1 MNDEFENALAWFCSA
16 PSAWVDSAKK
26 DLAACAEWIW
36 EVLQGDFNDNAS
48 TAQVVTGTVI
58 SMIPFVD
65 QLCDVRD
72 VVANC
77 KNIKKEPAESW
88 HWISLV
94 LTLIGLFPTLG
105 SFAKV
110 LGKIICS
117 SLRSAGKASGKAM
130 QLEKLVEASILQ
142 LTKFLARP
150 EIVKTLI
157 ALKIDNPYK
166 YLSNEI
172 RKIAKKLNSN
182 SLVMALNDACEAT
195 SSLLKLVE
203 KFGSAG
209 LASKANSA
217 LESVESVRRN
227 ASRNLATAVKPVR
240 DLLNRV
246 ARRLEIEA
254 DMMHRAQLNVI
265 NPHGFQRLSR
275 DGEAEAFNK
284 SKPVW
289 VDKAVGPKYDPMLDA
304 PVSAGWPVTTHDP
317 KRGHHP
323 LDDAYKTF
331 HTMEPRTIPPG
342 TRLFRIIDP
351 RSADNSICWMSE
363 TEFRELKSKDQW
375 RRRFAVWANWNSNGE
390 FVTYTVPPGPGLRVW
405 EGKAASQ
412 EMQGTSYVLE
422 GGATQVVL
430 NPDDLLQSH
439 MGTRQKTGW
448 GYDDIERT
456 PSMLG
461 VPVQKN
467 NWHAKEGV

>member
-1 MNDEFENALAWFCSA
+1 MNDEFENALAWFSSA
-16 PSAWVDSAKK
+16 PSAWINSAKK
-26 DLAACAEWIW
+26 DLTACAEWIW

-48 TAQVVTGTVI
+48 TAQMITGTVI

-77 KNIKKEPAESW
+77 KNIKKEPDESW
-88 HWISLV
+88 HWVSLV

-105 SFAKV
+105 SFAKGC
-110 LGKIICS
+110 GKILFS
-117 SLRSAGKASGKAM
+117 SLRSAGRATGKAI
-130 QLEKLVEASILQ
+130 QLEKLIDASILQ
-142 LTKFLARP
+142 LSRFLARP
-150 EIVKTLI
+150 EMVKTLI
-157 ALKIDNPYK
+157 VLKIDNPYK

-182 SLVMALNDACEAT
+182 ALLMALNDACEAT

-209 LASKANSA
+209 LASKANA
-217 LESVESVRRN
+217 AIESVEGVRRG

-246 ARRLEIEA
+246 ARRLEIAA
-254 DMMHRAQLNVI
+254 DMTHRAQLNVI

-289 VDKAVGPKYDPMLDA
+289 VDKTAVLKYDPMREA
-304 PVSAGWPVTTHDP
+304 PVLPGWPITTHDP
-317 KRGHHP
+317 KRGVHP

-351 RSADNSICWMSE
+351 KSADNSICWMSE
-363 TEFRELKSKDQW
+363 MEFRDLKSKDEW
-375 RRRFAVWANWNSNGE
+375 RRKFGVWANWNSNGE

-405 EGKAASQ
+405 EGKAATQ
-412 EMQGTSYVLE
+412 KMAGTEYVLE
-422 GGATQVVL
+422 GGANQIVL
-430 NPDDLLQSH
+430 NPDDLLQSQV
-439 MGTRQKTGW
+439 GARQKTGW
-448 GYDDIERT
+448 GYDDIESV
-456 PSMLG
+456 PSLVG

-467 NWHAKEGV
+467 NWHEKKE